1 MVTYEVTA
9 VVEPAL
15 AEAYLT
21 YMRAHHIAEVLGTG
35 CFTGAVLERADQTTF
50 RARYQAASQ
59 AMVDTYLRDH
69 TARLREEF
77 AAHFPR
83 GIVFSRAVWQEDKRW
98 TRAG

>member
-9 VVEPAL
+9 VVEPSL
-15 AEAYLT
+15 VEAYAT
-21 YMRAHHIAEVLGTG
+21 YMRARHIADVLATG
-35 CFTGAVLERADQTTF
+35 CFTGAVFERADATTF

-59 AMVDTYLRDH
+59 AMVDAYLRDH

-83 GIVFSRAVWQEDKRW
+83 GIVFSRAVWQEEKRW